1 MVRGLENFKEW
12 FEGYADQY
20 IIIGGTA
27 CSILM
32 EEDNRLF
39 RATKDIDIILL
50 AEVLTY
56 EFGHRLWEYI
66 KAGEYQ
72 HKNKS
77 TGRPQFFRFTNP
89 SSSEFPIMIELFSR
103 RIDSLNLPDD
113 ITLTPIPFDDDLSS
127 LSAILV
133 DDNYYNFMQSGKA
146 IIDGVP
152 VLDAAH
158 LIPFK
163 AKAWLDLSARKEA
176 GEPIDNKNIR
186 KHKNDVFRLSILLTP
201 ELTVSVT
208 EVIKSDMDSFFS
220 AIINEKVDLK
230 ALGIENDNQE
240 EVVEAISRV
249 YYININK

>member
-1 MVRGLENFKEW
+1 
-12 FEGYADQY
+12 
-20 IIIGGTA
+20 
-27 CSILM
+27 
-32 EEDNRLF
+32 
-39 RATKDIDIILL
+39 
-50 AEVLTY
+50 
-56 EFGHRLWEYI
+56 
-66 KAGEYQ
+66 
-72 HKNKS
+72 
-77 TGRPQFFRFTNP
+77 
-89 SSSEFPIMIELFSR
+89 EFPIMIELFSR

-249 YYININK
+249 YYIDINK